1 MFQNADSGHA
11 TWGRLAGIFFPRPE
25 MTLPIEFERELY
37 GMLSSDVAR
46 QLKRRK
52 VSENEFLSCTL
63 GERRAFHAP
72 AR

>member
-1 MFQNADSGHA
+1 
-11 TWGRLAGIFFPRPE
+11 
-25 MTLPIEFERELY
+25 MTLPIEFKRELY

-63 GERRAFHAP
+63 GERRVFHVP